1 MPTCMWGDPPQPQ
14 PGQGAA
20 GAGVWWG
27 QNWGFPKGKC
37 EGKESPETCAARETF
52 EEVGID
58 VVQMID
64 SQEWFERQIGTKVG
78 KIITIAVC

>member
-1 MPTCMWGDPPQPQ
+1 MQEFG
-14 PGQGAA
+14 G
-20 GAGVWWG
+20 G

-37 EGKESPETCAARETF
+37 DGKESPETCAARETF

-64 SQEWFERQIGTKVG
+64 SQQWFERKIGTKVG
-78 KIITIAVC
+78 QILTIAVC